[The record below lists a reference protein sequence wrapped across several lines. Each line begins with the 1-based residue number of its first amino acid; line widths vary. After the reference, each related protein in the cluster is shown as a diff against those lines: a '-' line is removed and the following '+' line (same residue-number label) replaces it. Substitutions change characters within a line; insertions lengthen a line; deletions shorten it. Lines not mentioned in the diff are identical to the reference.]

1 MILKAPGDSFILKT
15 NKKKLLENYLNYI
28 SVIKLGKKLKLPIVS
43 VILFFLPF
51 FNTYKCKM
59 FSKSLV

>member
-1 MILKAPGDSFILKT
+1 MTHSFLGEEGEELFK
-15 NKKKLLENYLNYI
+15 NYLNYI
-28 SVIKLGKKLKLPIVS
+28 PVIKLEKKLKLPIVS

-51 FNTYKCKM
+51 FNTYKCEM